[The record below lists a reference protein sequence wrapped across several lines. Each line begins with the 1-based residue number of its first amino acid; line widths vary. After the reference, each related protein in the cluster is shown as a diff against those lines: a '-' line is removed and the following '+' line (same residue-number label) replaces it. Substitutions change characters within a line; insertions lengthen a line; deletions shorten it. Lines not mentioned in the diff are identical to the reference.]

1 MGTSDARSLKGR
13 CREDRGA
20 SAVEFALL
28 LPLFVML
35 TIGTISAG
43 FAFHTW
49 LAVTHGAQESSRF
62 AATLSIKASA
72 ADDGGT
78 VGTWLTEVGSRAAA
92 ASNID
97 TTSTVP
103 GTYICVA
110 VVSSSNVPPVNNHMT
125 MEAGP
130 SGVMTSSGVLGGSC
144 PDADAVAGDFVQT
157 YVSQPVDFNYVLGS
171 SELTV
176 AGKSVSR
183 YEAVSLS

>member
-1 MGTSDARSLKGR
+1 MGWIGGR
-13 CREDRGA
+13 RPQALSADDDGA

-43 FAFHTW
+43 FAFHVW
-49 LAVTHGAQESSRF
+49 LSVTHGAQESSRF
-62 AATLSIKASA
+62 AATLSVKASA
-72 ADDGGT
+72 PSDGGT
-78 VGTWLTEVGSRAAA
+78 VATWLNEVSSRAAA
-92 ASNID
+92 AANVD
-97 TTSTVP
+97 VTSAAP

-110 VVSSSNVPPVNNHMT
+110 VVSSSNVPPLNHHMT

-130 SGVMTSSGVLGGSC
+130 SGVMASSAALSGSC
-144 PDADAVAGDFVQT
+144 PEADSVAGDFVQT
-157 YVSQPVDFNYVLGS
+157 YVAEPVDFNYVLGS

-176 AGKSVSR
+176 AGTSVSR